1 MTLYEIRDDISKV
14 LDGTVNEE
22 TGEWTVDYD
31 KLADLKIA
39 ETEKIE
45 NTIKYYLSIDGDI
58 EKFTAEIKKLSAKK
72 KQLETRKGSL
82 KNYLDMIHNKVP
94 AEYGV
99 HTIKYRKS
107 SKLNDGNIDLLP
119 EAFTNTG
126 EITANKKDIKA
137 WLEEG
142 HKLESWKVIER
153 QNIQIK

>member
-82 KNYLDMIHNKVP
+82 
-94 AEYGV
+94 
-99 HTIKYRKS
+99 
-107 SKLNDGNIDLLP
+107 
-119 EAFTNTG
+119 
-126 EITANKKDIKA
+126 
-137 WLEEG
+137 
-142 HKLESWKVIER
+142 
-153 QNIQIK
+153 